1 MDLVVHQVLV
11 LTKTIF
17 KSEERSSYISI
28 DEGPKIQRNISR
40 NYFNLGGLVCNHRR
54 RGIVLALVSV
64 DIVELRAV
72 EYWY

>member
-1 MDLVVHQVLV
+1 
-11 LTKTIF
+11 
-17 KSEERSSYISI
+17 
-28 DEGPKIQRNISR
+28 
-40 NYFNLGGLVCNHRR
+40 LVCNHRR